1 VLSTHL
7 KLNNSTIQIRRLL
20 IANRGEIACRIIHT
34 AQAMGIQSIAV
45 FSEADRDARHVQM
58 AHESLCIGPAP
69 ASESYLNIA
78 AIIAACKQS
87 QADAVHPGYG
97 FLSENA
103 DFAQA
108 CLDAGICF
116 VGPTPSAMR
125 ALGNKAAAKE
135 IAQRAGVAVARGY
148 TGSVNDLTT
157 VIQEAEKIG
166 YPLMVKAAAGG
177 GGRGMR
183 LVQKAHELPAA
194 IVSAQRESKSSFG
207 SDQVFLERA
216 ILNVRHIEIQILA
229 DQHGNVFSLG
239 ERDCSTQRK
248 NQKIIEEA
256 PAPGLSANTRQA
268 LSNAAIQLCK
278 ATNYYGAGT
287 VEFLVEQLDSNSVFY
302 FLEVNTRLQV
312 EHPVTEALLG
322 INLVEQQLRI
332 AQGEVLK
339 LNQQGFNAQ
348 MAEAGHAIE
357 LRLCAEDPMQEF
369 APQVGPYQQSNL
381 DIAGFNSTQFAPHTS
396 AKSYLRID
404 SGLNSSGAISPWYDS
419 MCAKLISYAPTREQA
434 IKQMLTALD
443 SFTLSG
449 LQSNQTYLATLLKS
463 AEFRDAQLHTRW
475 LGSFNLG
482 LLSTPAGGDAGGD
495 SGSNSGSYSSSDSGS
510 KSNNELS
517 NKSSNELT
525 SSLSS
530 AQSTLLLQAA
540 AVFAQNQ
547 SAPHGLLQGF
557 GGLTT
562 TLQIELNGTVH
573 SIQTR
578 CLGNNEFECGPQVST
593 ESQSTGNHNT
603 KGQIIDVRKLKPVWF
618 DKQVWLP
625 NYQALNR
632 GQLQP
637 VGGLFK
643 LLPYKSKNSS
653 SSQQAA
659 GDVFSSMHGKVNQ
672 VLVAIGSTVTKGDV
686 LLTIE
691 AMKMEHQIVAKVDG
705 VIHQIAVAVDQQ
717 VSPMQLLVTLSSA
730 QTNAPTNAPPNAPI
744 NAPPNSQLNAHTST
758 ATTVQKPAT

>member
-7 KLNNSTIQIRRLL
+7 NLNNSAIPIRRLL

-34 AQAMGIQSIAV
+34 AQAMGIHCIVV

-58 AHESLCIGPAP
+58 ADQALCIGPAR

-87 QADAVHPGYG
+87 KADAVHPGYG

-108 CLDAGICF
+108 CLDAGLCF

-157 VIQEAEKIG
+157 VLQEAEKIG

-183 LVQKAHELPAA
+183 LVQQAHELPAA
-194 IVSAQRESKSSFG
+194 IASAQRESKSSFG

-216 ILNVRHIEIQILA
+216 ILNARHIEIQILA

-278 ATNYYGAGT
+278 ATNYSGAGT
-287 VEFLVEQLDSNSVFY
+287 VEFLVEQLDSSSAFY

-322 INLVEQQLRI
+322 INLVEQQLRV

-339 LNQQGFNAQ
+339 LNQQRINAQ

-369 APQVGPYQQSNL
+369 APQVGPFQQTNL
-381 DIAGFNSTQFAPHTS
+381 DLAQFNTIQFAPHTS

-434 IKQMLTALD
+434 IKQMLSALD

-449 LQSNQTYLATLLKS
+449 LQSNQTYLAILLNS
-463 AEFRDAQLHTRW
+463 AKFRDAQLHTRW
-475 LGSFNLG
+475 LDSFNLG
-482 LLSTPAGGDAGGD
+482 LLTSPAGGGSGGEP
-495 SGSNSGSYSSSDSGS
+495 SNEPSNEPS
-510 KSNNELS
+510 K
-517 NKSSNELT
+517 ELT
-525 SSLSS
+525 SGLSS
-530 AQSTLLLQAA
+530 VQPTLLLQAA
-540 AVFAQNQ
+540 AIFAHNQ

-562 TLQIELNGTVH
+562 TLPIELNGTVH
-573 SIQTR
+573 SIQMR
-578 CLGNNEFECGPQVST
+578 CLENNVFECSPQVRNDD
-593 ESQSTGNHNT
+593 QSTGDHNA

-618 DKQVWLP
+618 GKQVWLP
-625 NYQALNR
+625 TNQALHL

-643 LLPYKSKNSS
+643 LLPYKPKNSTG
-653 SSQQAA
+653 SQQAA

-672 VLVAIGSTVTKGDV
+672 VLVALGSTVNKGDV

-705 VIHQIAVAVDQQ
+705 VIHQISVAVDQQ
-717 VSPMQLLVTLSSA
+717 VSPMQLLITLSSA
-730 QTNAPTNAPPNAPI
+730 QKNAQTNDQP
-744 NAPPNSQLNAHTST
+744 ST
-758 ATTVQKPAT
+758 ALTAQKPAS